1 MLILRRMSKESL
13 LEAVRLAGGQAHLAA
28 GIRRRC
34 PGSKVGQ
41 VHVWGW
47 LNSVKMEVPP
57 ADVVLPIAEH
67 LNYRLT
73 PHDLRPD
80 LYPNPTDALPL
91 GMRIEIPEPQPP
103 AQDIRPSRL
112 VGEDVRQHD
121 ATLPVRALACATQS
135 VRLTADRRDADRRDL
150 VRRAEPVD
158 APQPNQLPLAL
169 ASETHQEAA

>member
-1 MLILRRMSKESL
+1 MSKETL
-13 LEAVRLAGGQAHLAA
+13 IEAVRLAGGQAHLAA

-91 GMRIEIPEPQPP
+91 GMRIEMPEPNQETTP
-103 AQDIRPSRL
+103 A
-112 VGEDVRQHD
+112 
-121 ATLPVRALACATQS
+121 RALACATQS
-135 VRLTADRRDADRRDL
+135 VRLTADRRDAERREL
-150 VRRAEPVD
+150 ARRAEPVD
-158 APQPNQLPLAL
+158 APQPNQLPLLPADGE
-169 ASETHQEAA
+169 SHQEAA

>member
-1 MLILRRMSKESL
+1 MLIFGRMSKETL

-57 ADVVLPIAEH
+57 ADVVLPIVEH

-91 GMRIEIPEPQPP
+91 GMRVEIPEP
-103 AQDIRPSRL
+103 
-112 VGEDVRQHD
+112 
-121 ATLPVRALACATQS
+121 
-135 VRLTADRRDADRRDL
+135 
-150 VRRAEPVD
+150 
-158 APQPNQLPLAL
+158 
-169 ASETHQEAA
+169 HQEAA